1 MKCRVY
7 SIYRGEGMVNK
18 PSLMKKANGVPLM
31 QKSSEPPLREEGR
44 PPLKASKAV
53 KYAPR

>member
-18 PSLMKKANGVPLM
+18 PSLMKKANKMPLM
-31 QKSSEPPLREEGR
+31 RKARRPPLREEGR
-44 PPLKASKAV
+44 PPSKESETV
-53 KYAPR
+53 EHAPG